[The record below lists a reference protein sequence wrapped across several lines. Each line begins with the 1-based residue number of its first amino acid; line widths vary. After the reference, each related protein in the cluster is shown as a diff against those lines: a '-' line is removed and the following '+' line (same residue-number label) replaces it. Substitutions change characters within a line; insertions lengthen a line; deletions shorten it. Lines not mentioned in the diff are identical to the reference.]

1 MTFQVAGEAEMKA
14 GGPHFITAWEIPAT
28 MPFSHAA
35 LLIDNHHKTT

>member
-1 MTFQVAGEAEMKA
+1 MTFQVAGEAEIKA
-14 GGPHFITAWEIPAT
+14 GGPHFITACDNSAT